1 MIKER
6 SCRHVLGPDDM
17 HVGQL
22 VTVHRGRRQGC
33 MFQHGEAYRAYKG
46 VPLEI
51 AALNFPYVLTLQAVS
66 RQETI
71 IVDLRQADLCRC
83 SAEYLAA
90 MRKAFGLPETP
101 GVVTPAAASPCAPP
115 SGVVAVIVDDPQQK
129 GAG

>member
-22 VTVHRGRRQGC
+22 VTIHRGRQLGC
-33 MFQHGEAYRAYKG
+33 MLQHAEMYRVYKG

-51 AALNFPYVLTLQAVS
+51 VALNFPYVLTLQAVS

-83 SAEYLAA
+83 SDEYLAA
-90 MRKAFGLPETP
+90 MRKAFGLSDTA
-101 GVVTPAAASPCAPP
+101 GATQAVTPCAPP
-115 SGVVAVIVDDPQQK
+115 SGAVTVIVDDPQQK